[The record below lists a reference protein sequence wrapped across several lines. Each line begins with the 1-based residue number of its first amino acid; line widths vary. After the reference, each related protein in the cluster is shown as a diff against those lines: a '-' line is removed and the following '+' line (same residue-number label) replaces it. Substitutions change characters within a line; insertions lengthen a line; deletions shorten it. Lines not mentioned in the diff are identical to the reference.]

1 MPVYVRSALA
11 LDWSLK
17 FWGKVGI
24 GDKIWA
30 WGQGCFKSCK
40 ELCLLRRRLGKKQF
54 ELTCS
59 PVVHQ
64 IGKVNSGW
72 EVIFFQYCKEYDLS
86 AVKSLWKILFESEIY
101 AFRML
106 LPLKLFFEQ
115 LLAEFGELK
124 TVERMKKSSRF
135 SPKTVFLCFLERTN
149 PDLGKWTAVQ

>member
-1 MPVYVRSALA
+1 MPVYVRSTRALG
-11 LDWSLK
+11 WSLK

-54 ELTCS
+54 ELTWS
-59 PVVHQ
+59 PAVHQ

-101 AFRML
+101 AFRVL

-124 TVERMKKSSRF
+124 TVERMKNKFQIF
-135 SPKTVFLCFLERTN
+135 SKDSFSLLFRT
-149 PDLGKWTAVQ
+149 D